1 VTVLVSNSVFIAI
14 FTLFP
19 LNIGRL
25 VLICDGM
32 VGSYSSR
39 LLRDASNNYTTLVV
53 GYATIVVGLMS
64 YVLST
69 MYQSNK
75 RRQPLLPIIK
85 QLMSLLKCAAFP
97 PFVREILAKPLATR
111 LVRVCFTLDGYL
123 PHIARGTRDQAGRNL
138 CLGWN
143 AGVRTRL
150 LR

>member
-1 VTVLVSNSVFIAI
+1 MLHLIENVVTVLVSNSVFIAI

-19 LNIGRL
+19 LNLGRL

-39 LLRDASNNYTTLVV
+39 LLRDASNSYTTLVV

-85 QLMSLLKCAAFP
+85 QLMALLKCA
-97 PFVREILAKPLATR
+97 VS
-111 LVRVCFTLDGYL
+111 
-123 PHIARGTRDQAGRNL
+123 PHS
-138 CLGWN
+138 C
-143 AGVRTRL
+143 VKF
-150 LR
+150 